1 MLELKGLTKQ
11 FGETV
16 AVNGVEL
23 GLKKGE
29 LCCIV
34 GDSGSGKTTLL
45 QMLGGSEAPT
55 AGDVLLDGN
64 SIFED
69 VSAHRA
75 KHVGFVYQDFNLIEG
90 LSVEENVLLGAELCG
105 KTVSREAVREL
116 LRSLGISRLEQKVE
130 TLSGGEK
137 QRVTLARALFKG
149 ADVILADEPT
159 GNLDPTNA
167 DKIFSLLRELKEG
180 RYVVVVTHDVER
192 AARYADRIVHLSAG
206 RVDEDRA
213 IPREQP
219 KAKAAE
225 PSVFPSGGRKLRPL
239 STLAANSLRRRWVRV
254 LLIALVMA
262 LSISTITMALEL
274 QGLGNQVEGNVN
286 INYLE
291 SDLLTVYYRDVNWSM
306 TNTPPKFTAEDIAAL
321 AAEYGTEA
329 FVGHYTWT
337 GFYVTRKLDN
347 SLGDQVTANGLTI
360 KTVKL
365 NEFFEERIMSYDIEG
380 RFPTAPGEIIIAED
394 AAEKLFGQE
403 SAIGQKVYLRQNST
417 AVIPVTVVGI
427 NHTVNPQEKIYTV
440 VSDVDAAL
448 LAGMTVENIIETGT
462 FDGMLLVSGRALVTV
477 GEASGAE
484 ALVYGRMPSAPGEV
498 LVSESFF
505 AGGEYKGQAMPGW
518 EKFESGSIPA
528 SFYEP
533 YMGTVFALGAMEA
546 ALEQPITVVGVYH
559 EENCAPDEEGNLPRY
574 VLFSEAGWDDLYTPR
589 FGAVELYF
597 GNADKALEVKES
609 VTREKNLKAEA
620 KVENLRERVE
630 NWSVLYTLVVGA
642 IGLVL
647 IFILIITLLT
657 FSKILIAER
666 KQEIAILRSLGA
678 RGGQIVRLVLF
689 DFGII
694 YVVAAAMSALLAI
707 LFPSVL
713 GNVIAGALPYVVAK
727 YPALTLLLT
736 NAAAL
741 PLLLLLSLPTLVRM
755 LRITPATLL
764 KRYA

>member
-23 GLKKGE
+23 CLKKGE

-225 PSVFPSGGRKLRPL
+225 PSVSPSGGRKLRPL
-239 STLAANSLRRRWVRV
+239 STLAANSLRRRWARV

-291 SDLLTVYYRDVNWSM
+291 SDLLTVYYRDANWSM
-306 TNTPPKFTAEDIAAL
+306 TDTPPKFTAEDIAAL
-321 AAEYGTEA
+321 AAEYGA
-329 FVGHYTWT
+329 VDFVGKYSGNSPTLLLHE
-337 GFYVTRKLDN
+337 DN
-347 SLGDQVTANGLTI
+347 SLGNQASASGLTV
-360 KTVKL
+360 KVVKL
-365 NEFFEERIMSYDIEG
+365 NEFFEERVTSYDIEG
-380 RFPTAPGEIIIAED
+380 RFPTAPGEIVIAAD
-394 AAEKLFGQE
+394 AAKQLFRGE
-403 SAIGQKVYLRQNST
+403 TAIGRQIYLRQSSR
-417 AVIPVTVVGI
+417 AKIPVTVVGI

-440 VSDVDAAL
+440 ISDADATQ
-448 LAGMTVENIIETGT
+448 LAAMEIAHLIENGSL
-462 FDGMLLVSGRALVTV
+462 DGLLLVTGRAMVEV
-477 GEASGAE
+477 GQTTDQYQ
-484 ALVYGRMPSAPGEV
+484 LLCGRLPSAPGEV
-498 LVSESFF
+498 MVSESFF
-505 AGGEYKGQAMPGW
+505 AEGEHKAQSLPTW
-518 EKFESGSIPA
+518 EEVKAGNVPPSYFES
-528 SFYEP
+528 F
-533 YMGTVFALGAMEA
+533 LGETFTLGGMEA
-546 ALEQPITVVGVYH
+546 TLEQPVTVVGVYH
-559 EENCAPDEEGNLPRY
+559 VDNYVPREDGSVPRY
-574 VLFSEAGWDDLYTPR
+574 MLFSETGWKALHTPL
-589 FGAVELYF
+589 FQGVDLYF
-597 GNADKALEVKES
+597 GDAERAVEVKEQ
-609 VTREKNLKAEA
+609 VTLEKNLKAEA
-620 KVENLRERVE
+620 KVETLRERVE

-678 RGGQIVRLVLF
+678 RGAQIVRLVLV
-689 DFGII
+689 DFGTI
-694 YVVAAAMSALLAI
+694 YLAAAAMSALLAI
-707 LFPSVL
+707 LFPGAL
-713 GNVIAGALPYVVAK
+713 GNIITEALPYVKVQ
-727 YPALTLLLT
+727 YPVLTLLLT

-741 PLLLLLSLPTLVRM
+741 PLLLLLSLPTVSRM